1 MNNETI
7 AASEQTSN
15 PADGESV
22 LNGGLEVKKTT
33 HWCSFCGLGNM
44 DSKVKYMVASEDA
57 NICDLCIEVCR
68 DIIGE
73 GRRIKDTSNA

>member
-1 MNNETI
+1 MTNKTI
-7 AASEQTSN
+7 AAQEQDSK
-15 PADGESV
+15 PADGESD
-22 LNGGLEVKKTT
+22 LNAELEVKKTT

-44 DSKVKYMVASEDA
+44 DAKVKYMVASEDA

-73 GRRIKDTSNA
+73 GRRIKDTSNV